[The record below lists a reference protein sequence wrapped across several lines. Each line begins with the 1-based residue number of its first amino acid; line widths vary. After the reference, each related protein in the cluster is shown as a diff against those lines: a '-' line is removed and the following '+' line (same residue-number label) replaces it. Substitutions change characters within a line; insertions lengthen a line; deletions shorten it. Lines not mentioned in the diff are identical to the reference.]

1 MLSCEGCTLITN
13 GSKYFDQLILPAA
26 SMIRIKKA
34 MPAASMIRI
43 KKAIANIMI
52 FQAGFK
58 FAIGEKRKSLMNSKE
73 EKAL

>member
-1 MLSCEGCTLITN
+1 
-13 GSKYFDQLILPAA
+13 
-26 SMIRIKKA
+26 MIRIKKA